1 MLQRTLKVFAMGLLA
16 SGLMLSTASA
26 SMGDLVA
33 SGCHLGNHPHAESSW
48 AWLVVLLLPLVF
60 RSRWFGRR

>member
-1 MLQRTLKVFAMGLLA
+1 MLQGTLRVFATGLLA

-26 SMGDLVA
+26 SMADVAA

-48 AWLVVLLLPLVF
+48 AWLVVLLLPLLF
-60 RSRWFGRR
+60 RSRLFGRR